1 MKLCR
6 KCGEF
11 YDDQL
16 IDCPVCGNELV
27 EVHEMEPNQNSFFD
41 KQVKNAGNS
50 IKNAGLTLAKQLVG
64 YRVMLHQLEDI
75 YCKQKASELSAEK
88 VKLQSRRFRLFA
100 SLQRQAENFKK
111 RKEQDEKRLSV
122 TNDRKEMKR
131 LKNDRDRCKNLLQ
144 TLEKNMKQLEKE
156 HAKDEKNKE
165 KEPFRNM
172 EKARQS
178 FARMTDEQK
187 VEFAIKLDR
196 QGNRFGK
203 EFLQNVVEYGNEMKM
218 NVRSQEM
225 AADALGMDKDYA
237 VKNNAERIAAMNKIA
252 RDGEASIY
260 KSTLEI
266 ADDNAQLKRVEP
278 NDVRKSFAITNDAR
292 SAIRTDAHLDEA
304 FGKAY
309 DRNVI
314 DSHKNS
320 KTNTKP
326 SDKTKSPDRTDD
338 SSGLSRAL

>member
-16 IDCPVCGNELV
+16 LDCPVCGNELV
-27 EVHEMEPNQNSFFD
+27 EVHEMNKENNNIVSNKFKSAVNELKD
-41 KQVKNAGNS
+41 
-50 IKNAGLTLAKQLVG
+50 AGLTLAKQLAG
-64 YRVMLHQLEDI
+64 KRTAMHQLEEI
-75 YCKQKASELSAEK
+75 YCKQKANELAMEK
-88 VKLQSRRFRLFA
+88 VKSQSRRVRLFA
-100 SLQRQAENFKK
+100 SLQRQMENFRK
-111 RKEQDEKRLSV
+111 RKEQDEKRLAF
-122 TNDRKEMKR
+122 TNDRKEMKH
-131 LKNDRDRCKNLLQ
+131 LKNDRDRCKSLLQ
-144 TLEKNMKQLEKE
+144 TLEKNMKRLEDE
-156 HAKDEKNKE
+156 HRKDEKNKD
-165 KEPFRNM
+165 KEPFKNM

-187 VEFAIKLDR
+187 VEYAIKLDR
-196 QGNRFGK
+196 QGNSFGK

-225 AADALGMDKDYA
+225 AADALGMDKNYA
-237 VKNNAERIAAMNKIA
+237 VRDNAERIAAMNKIA

-266 ADDNAQLKRVEP
+266 AEDNAQLKKTEP
-278 NDVRKSFAITNDAR
+278 NDVRKSFSVTNDAR
-292 SAIRTDAHLDEA
+292 SAMRTDAHLDEQY
-304 FGKAY
+304 GKAF

-314 DSHKNS
+314 DSYKTNKS
-320 KTNTKP
+320 KTN
-326 SDKTKSPDRTDD
+326 SHDRSDD